1 MVKAATDGRYPV
13 RVSGPLA
20 LSVHPFRL
28 ELVRRG
34 FTPRSSQDHAYV
46 LADLSRWLERE
57 GLAPGQLTAER
68 VGEFVQA
75 RRNAGHRRWLTDRS
89 LQLMLGFL
97 RDAGAVPPQEHGPVG
112 GPVEGVLE
120 EFRSY
125 LLRERRLGE
134 RTVRGRVDVARK
146 FLTAQ
151 LVEGRLRLDRLG
163 PESVAGFIQDTS
175 KRYATGSMKV
185 VTSSLRALLRFLFV
199 TATLDR
205 DLAAAV
211 PSVAGWRL
219 SRLPAGA
226 TADAVPV
233 LLENCDRTT
242 ALGRRDFAILLLM
255 ARLGLRAVEVTRLCL
270 EDVDWRGGE
279 LVVRGKGGR
288 VDRMPLPADVGAALA
303 DWLRHGRRPSA
314 FREVFLRTIGPDA
327 PMARQSVVMVPRC
340 ASRRAG
346 IPVVAAHQLRHRA
359 ACQVLAG
366 GGTLGEVAQLLRH
379 HGEDTTAIYAKVD
392 MAALA
397 LVVRPW
403 PTAGER

>member
-28 ELVRRG
+28 ELMQRG
-34 FTPRSSQDHAYV
+34 FTPRSSQDHAYI

-57 GLAPGQLTAER
+57 GLGPGQLTAER

-75 RRNAGHRRWLTDRS
+75 RRDAGHRRWLTDRS
-89 LQLMLGFL
+89 LRLVLGFL
-97 RDAGAVPPQEHGPVG
+97 RDAGAIPPQEHGSVG
-112 GPVEGVLE
+112 SPVEGVLE
-120 EFRSY
+120 KYRSY

-134 RTVRGRVDVARK
+134 RTVRGRVDVARR

-151 LVEGRLRLDRLG
+151 LVEDRLRLEKLS
-163 PESVAGFIQDTS
+163 PESVAGFVLDTS
-175 KRYATGSMKV
+175 KQYATGTMKG
-185 VTSSLRALLRFLFV
+185 VTSSLRTLLRFLFV
-199 TATLDR
+199 TAAVDR
-205 DLAAAV
+205 DLAGAV

-219 SRLPAGA
+219 SRLPSS
-226 TADAVPV
+226 TDAVPF
-233 LLENCDRTT
+233 LLGSCDRTT
-242 ALGRRDFAILLLM
+242 KSGRRDFAILLLM
-255 ARLGLRAVEVTRLCL
+255 VRLGLRAVEVSRLCL
-270 EDVDWRGGE
+270 QDVDWRAGE
-279 LVVRGKGGR
+279 LVVRGKNGR
-288 VDRMPLPADVGAALA
+288 VDRMPLPADVGTALA

-314 FREVFLRTIGPDA
+314 FREVFLRTVGPDA

-340 ASRRAG
+340 ASLRAG

-366 GGTLGEVAQLLRH
+366 GGTLGEAAQLLRH
-379 HGEDTTAIYAKVD
+379 HGEDSTAIYAKVD

-397 LVVRPW
+397 PVVRPW
-403 PTAGER
+403 PTADER